1 MSAQPTSTAAAAIAN
16 APARFLLMCASPVIG
31 FLVTAAPMLRRRGAP
46 GQAPGA
52 GELPTAAI
60 IRAATGISIHA
71 FPPPEIAMNRILVAA
86 CAALA
91 LNIAHAQQ
99 APAPKAIEAKAVAPG
114 KAAAAQAVEVRAI
127 VVGLDKAGRT
137 VDLKGPKGRVVTLAV
152 SEEAK
157 NFDQVQLGDHV
168 VVRYM
173 RALTLELKKTGSQI
187 MERSDKS
194 DAVRAKPGERP
205 AAAAARQVQVMANVI
220 AVNAKTKTVTLKG
233 PKGNVVDL
241 VLDDPKQVANIK
253 KGDQVEAIYTEAI
266 AISVEPA
273 PKPAAAAKGK

>member
-1 MSAQPTSTAAAAIAN
+1 MS
-16 APARFLLMCASPVIG
+16 RLL
-31 FLVTAAPMLRRRGAP
+31 L
-46 GQAPGA
+46 
-52 GELPTAAI
+52 
-60 IRAATGISIHA
+60 
-71 FPPPEIAMNRILVAA
+71 AA

-91 LNIAHAQQ
+91 FNFAHAQQ
-99 APAPKAIEAKAVAPG
+99 APAPKVVEAKAVGPG
-114 KAAAAQAVEVRAI
+114 KAAAAQAVEVRAV

-173 RALTLELKKTGSQI
+173 RALSLELKKTGSGVR
-187 MERSDKS
+187 ESSETS

-205 AAAAARQVQVMANVI
+205 GVAAGRQVQVMANVV

-233 PKGNVVDL
+233 PKGNLVDL
-241 VLDDPKQVANIK
+241 VLEDPKQVARIK

>member
-1 MSAQPTSTAAAAIAN
+1 MS
-16 APARFLLMCASPVIG
+16 RLL
-31 FLVTAAPMLRRRGAP
+31 F
-46 GQAPGA
+46 
-52 GELPTAAI
+52 
-60 IRAATGISIHA
+60 
-71 FPPPEIAMNRILVAA
+71 AA

-91 LNIAHAQQ
+91 LNFAHAQQ
-99 APAPKAIEAKAVAPG
+99 APAPKVVEAKAVAPG
-114 KAAAAQAVEVRAI
+114 KAAVAQAVEVRAV
-127 VVGLDKAGRT
+127 VVGIDKAGRT

-173 RALTLELKKTGSQI
+173 RALSLELKKTGSAI
-187 MERSDKS
+187 MERSEKS
-194 DAVRAKPGERP
+194 DAVVAKPGERP
-205 AAAAARQVQVMANVI
+205 GAAAGRQVQVMANVV

-233 PKGNVVDL
+233 PKGNTLDL
-241 VLDDPKQVANIK
+241 VLEDPKQVANIK